1 MFHLTDKPGDPNQG
15 QGQGQPQQGFSAP
28 PPQSNNPFTSPPRN
42 VSSYD
47 PPPTGGSGL
56 KIPILFGAVLALVAS
71 NVYLFL
77 QLKEVKTELVA
88 NREAVLEEV
97 AKVRETSTVTTQ
109 TQRRNVEQL
118 REQLAKERAALASL
132 SGQAKEQ
139 AMKHADE
146 LAAKLERAQTA
157 QGVKLSGEIT
167 QAKEANAVTAAK
179 VGEVTTEVGTVKSDV
194 AATKSELEKT
204 ISDLKRTSGDLGV
217 QSGLIA
223 TNGKELAALKALGE
237 RNIFDIKLA
246 KTKAP
251 QKIGDISVLL
261 KKADPKK
268 NRYTI
273 EIVADDKRVEKKD
286 KTVNEPLQFYTS
298 KARQPYEIVVNEV
311 KKDYIGG
318 YLATPKVQAVRN

>member
-1 MFHLTDKPGDPNQG
+1 M
-15 QGQGQPQQGFSAP
+15 
-28 PPQSNNPFTSPPRN
+28 
-42 VSSYD
+42 
-47 PPPTGGSGL
+47 
-56 KIPILFGAVLALVAS
+56 KIPILFGAVLALVAA
-71 NVYLFL
+71 NVYMFF
-77 QLKEVKTELVA
+77 QLKDVRQQLVA

-97 AKVRETSTVTTQ
+97 AKVREASTVTTQ
-109 TQRRNVEQL
+109 SQRRTVDQL
-118 REQLAKERAALASL
+118 KEQLAKERSALAHL
-132 SGQAKEQ
+132 SGEAKET
-139 AMKHADE
+139 AIKHADS
-146 LAAKLERAQTA
+146 LAAKLESAQAA
-157 QGVKLSGEIT
+157 QEKRFTGEIT
-167 QAKEANAVTAAK
+167 SVKEANAATNTK
-179 VGEVTTEVGTVKSDV
+179 VGEVTSEVGTVKSDV

-246 KTKAP
+246 KSKAP

-261 KKADPKK
+261 KRADMKS

-298 KARQPYEIVVNEV
+298 KARQPYEIVINEI

-318 YLATPKVQAVRN
+318 YLATPKVQNVRN

>member
-1 MFHLTDKPGDPNQG
+1 MFHLTDKPGDPHEG
-15 QGQGQPQQGFSAP
+15 KGEGFAPPEPKPAAAPQPQIVNHYAAP
-28 PPQSNNPFTSPPRN
+28 EST
-42 VSSYD
+42 
-47 PPPTGGSGL
+47 GSGL
-56 KIPILFGAVLALVAS
+56 KIPILFGAVLALLAS
-71 NVYLFL
+71 NVYMFF
-77 QLKEVKTELVA
+77 QLKDIRTELVS

-97 AKVRETSTVTTQ
+97 AKVREASTVTTQ
-109 TQRRNVEQL
+109 SQRRTVDQL
-118 REQLAKERAALASL
+118 KEQLARERAQLAHL
-132 SGQAKEQ
+132 SGEAKES
-139 AMKHADE
+139 AIKHADE
-146 LAAKLERAQTA
+146 LAEKLERTQAAQNAKFT
-157 QGVKLSGEIT
+157 GEISSV
-167 QAKEANAVTAAK
+167 KEANAATNSK
-179 VGEVTTEVGTVKSDV
+179 VSEVTSEVGSVKGEV

-251 QKIGDISVLL
+251 QKIGDILMML
-261 KKADPKK
+261 KKADPKS

-273 EIVADDKRVEKKD
+273 VIVADDKSVEKAN

-298 KARQPYEIVVNEV
+298 KARQPYEIVINEV

-318 YLATPKVQAVRN
+318 YLATPKVQNTRAAN